1 MRLLVAE
8 ADTSLA
14 EFLQTRLQQEHF
26 AVQLASTGDQISKFG
41 EKSLF
46 DLILLDLNLPGVPG
60 PDYLRHLQSRWPE
73 APVVLLSS
81 ASSVEERIKGLD
93 AGADDIIMKPFA
105 WSELAA
111 RIRAVLRRRNRPSR
125 EVFQYEDLEVNGVS
139 HEVRRAGRPAPRN
152 TPCWNS
158 CCGIPDVQYPAR
170 QSSRKFGGFT
180 AIPSPTWWTCTSTTC
195 GAKLIPGQTTRSSAQ
210 SAASATKSVATTAQ
224 LELPYCFPVAKPKL
238 GTKPLP
244 YWYRLKL
251 RFLTLPSSNYFST
264 PGLYPS
270 ESRPASYY

>member
-8 ADTSLA
+8 ADASLA

-26 AVQLASTGDQISKFG
+26 AVQLASTGDQISKFS

-60 PDYLRHLQSRWPE
+60 TDYLRQLQTRWPE

-93 AGADDIIMKPFA
+93 AGADDIIQKPFA

-125 EVFQYEDLEVNGVS
+125 EVFQFEDLEVNRVS
-139 HEVRRAGRPAPRN
+139 HAVRRAGRAVELSPKEYALLEFLLRN
-152 TPCWNS
+152 PGHPVTRAAIIEEVWRIHGDSITNVV
-158 CCGIPDVQYPAR
+158 DVYINYLR
-170 QSSRKFGGFT
+170 RKIDTGADHPLIRTIRGVGYQIGGNHR
-180 AIPSPTWWTCTSTTC
+180 A
-195 GAKLIPGQTTRSSAQ
+195 G
-210 SAASATKSVATTAQ
+210 
-224 LELPYCFPVAKPKL
+224 
-238 GTKPLP
+238 
-244 YWYRLKL
+244 
-251 RFLTLPSSNYFST
+251 
-264 PGLYPS
+264 
-270 ESRPASYY
+270 